1 MTTRIE
7 EHRNKTGHRVL
18 YYVVL
23 DENDRIIIITKSGI
37 IARAFLKKQK

>member
-1 MTTRIE
+1 MYKLK
-7 EHRNKTGHRVL
+7 EHRNKTGLRVL